1 MSRTDELIQ
10 RLLSRPK
17 DFTYDELV
25 KVLIHFGYEEIKK
38 GKTAGSKRAF
48 VREAT
53 KHIIRLHKPHPS
65 NILKM
70 YVVDYVI
77 GELKDQGLS

>member
-38 GKTAGSKRAF
+38 GKTAGSRRAF

-53 KHIIRLHKPHPS
+53 EHIIRLHKPHLS

-70 YVVDYVI
+70 YAVGYVI

>member
-65 NILKM
+65 SILKM